1 VGKIRISF
9 SAFLGMVLATA
20 AVLPGRQKP
29 NPAVTSVKDGVKT
42 IMNPD
47 YPKDGR
53 FVAKLT
59 VEMSCGEET
68 TPEEAMFNKPLDLKV
83 DAQGRIYVMDWGDM
97 HIKVYDGKGVFL
109 RTLSRQGQGPG
120 EFDTPAFFS
129 LMTDGRICI
138 LDGRQ
143 RRVSLLTN
151 EGQYLSS
158 FPLEAFYRSLAVDE
172 QNRLYLAK
180 WETAGELKL
189 STEYREIPYVTRIY
203 RTDASGKDMIHLAD
217 FLGESMIMKAVGQG
231 SVSAGGLYT
240 IAWNVSRQG
249 KIYGGYNEN
258 YLLTAYGMDGNPEFA
273 FGREF
278 APLRNPK
285 YSGQVGQKKTMPA
298 FNRTIVFDDED
309 NLWVELYKDE
319 KTTAYTYDVFS
330 PDGIF
335 LKQVKLDV
343 RIYAFLEGKLYSLV
357 RPEDGYPSVK
367 RFRMDLVPD

>member
-1 VGKIRISF
+1 
-9 SAFLGMVLATA
+9 
-20 AVLPGRQKP
+20 
-29 NPAVTSVKDGVKT
+29 
-42 IMNPD
+42 
-47 YPKDGR
+47 
-53 FVAKLT
+53 
-59 VEMSCGEET
+59 MSCGEET
-68 TPEEAMFNKPLDLKV
+68 TAEAAMFNKPLDLKV
-83 DAQGRIYVMDWGDM
+83 DAQGRVYVMDWGDM
-97 HIKVYDGKGVFL
+97 HIKVYDGQGRFL

-143 RRVSLLTN
+143 RRVTLLTN

-158 FPLEAFYRSLAVDE
+158 FPLDAYYRSLAVDG

-189 STEYREIPYVTRIY
+189 STEYREIPYVTRIF
-203 RTDASGKDMIHLAD
+203 RTDASGKEMTHLAD
-217 FLGESMIMKAVGQG
+217 FLGESMIMKVVGQG

-240 IAWNVSRQG
+240 IAWNINRRG

-258 YLLTAYGMDGNPEFA
+258 YLLAAYGTDGKPEFA

-278 APLRNPK
+278 NPLKNPK

-298 FNRTIVFDDED
+298 FNRTILFDDED

-335 LKQVKLDV
+335 LKQVKVDV
-343 RIYAFLEGKLYSLV
+343 RIFAFRNGKMYSLV

-367 RFRMDLVPD
+367 RFKMEPVPD